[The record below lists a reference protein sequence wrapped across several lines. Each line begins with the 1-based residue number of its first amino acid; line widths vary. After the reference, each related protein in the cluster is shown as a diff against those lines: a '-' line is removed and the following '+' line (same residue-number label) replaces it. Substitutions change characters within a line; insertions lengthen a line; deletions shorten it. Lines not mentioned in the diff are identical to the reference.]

1 MYPDGTVTDNNGAI
15 VGSADKN
22 GNFKP
27 ATEQEEVDFR
37 VWKANGG
44 EGSFAVW
51 KNSGKPLDRKL
62 EVTGVSSKRPF
73 NPENAGGAIQ
83 EMDYRNVKIDHDGI
97 KEVELHTKRF
107 EKFEPNDL
115 MKERLRKIA
124 DGEIEPT
131 EYDLKYYSHERRE
144 LVRYRNIGIPD
155 NVDPGYEVWNDAHT
169 ATLEDYGLADRDIN
183 GNSTLYHPDTW
194 GLM

>member
-51 KNSGKPLDRKL
+51 KNSGKPLEITGAVDGAKSKAIEIDARDGGHSVARHGTDVTDEELKKRL
-62 EVTGVSSKRPF
+62 ETGIAP
-73 NPENAGGAIQ
+73 
-83 EMDYRNVKIDHDGI
+83 DG
-97 KEVELHTKRF
+97 
-107 EKFEPNDL
+107 KFS
-115 MKERLRKIA
+115 
-124 DGEIEPT
+124 PT
-131 EYDLKYYSHERRE
+131 
-144 LVRYRNIGIPD
+144 
-155 NVDPGYEVWNDAHT
+155 
-169 ATLEDYGLADRDIN
+169 
-183 GNSTLYHPDTW
+183 
-194 GLM
+194 